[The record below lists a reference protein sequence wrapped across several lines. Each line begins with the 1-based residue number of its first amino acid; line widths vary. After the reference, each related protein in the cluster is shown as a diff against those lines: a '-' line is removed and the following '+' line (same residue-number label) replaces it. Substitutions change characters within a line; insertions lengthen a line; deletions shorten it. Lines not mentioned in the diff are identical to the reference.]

1 MATKKKTAK
10 KTEKKMLVL
19 DNGERFE
26 VTNED
31 GRFFY
36 CGERAFAKNHPMLVG
51 IEEDA
56 KEQEQTEGE

>member
-1 MATKKKTAK
+1 MATKKKAAK

-36 CGERAFAKNHPMLVG
+36 
-51 IEEDA
+51 
-56 KEQEQTEGE
+56 